1 MPFGR
6 PMVSCRVWATLLTL
20 LALILVTSCAPADEG
35 GQRQRTATSAGEAA
49 PRDAIR
55 TLAGEAELASAIEA
69 ATSGVSDG
77 LKLALNVGAML
88 IGFIALIAVLAAGC
102 GNDSTS
108 TTASPST
115 TLPTTTVAPSESDGD
130 GAGLVAQDGDS
141 VAVHYV
147 GTLDDGSEFDNSRG
161 REPLTFVVGSDQVI
175 KGFDDAVRGM
185 AIGEVTT
192 VRIPPQ
198 EAYGEVD
205 PELIFSVPIDQ
216 APDDVAVGDEVLIG
230 GQQHGRPALQLG
242 HLVDDRCVDHDVVTA
257 AVHVKDVL
265 EEAKRHLGDAA
276 VEVGHA
282 AVEDSDDIDDR
293 RGEGAI
299 EPAAEQRQFVAH
311 ADEALYAAKHGGRN
325 RVCVQPEK

>member
-1 MPFGR
+1 MQR
-6 PMVSCRVWATLLTL
+6 Y
-20 LALILVTSCAPADEG
+20 VTY
-35 GQRQRTATSAGEAA
+35 
-49 PRDAIR
+49 
-55 TLAGEAELASAIEA
+55 L
-69 ATSGVSDG
+69 
-77 LKLALNVGAML
+77 
-88 IGFIALIAVLAAGC
+88 ALIAVLAAGC

-230 GQQHGRPALQLG
+230 GITPG
-242 HLVDDRCVDHDVVTA
+242 VVTE
-257 AVHVKDVL
+257 VTETDVT
-265 EEAKRHLGDAA
+265 
-276 VEVGHA
+276 
-282 AVEDSDDIDDR
+282 IDTNHR
-293 RGEGAI
+293 FAG
-299 EPAAEQRQFVAH
+299 
-311 ADEALYAAKHGGRN
+311 EALTFEIELISVDR
-325 RVCVQPEK
+325 